1 MQASVAVVH
10 RLSCPG
16 VWDLPGP
23 EIKPVPSIGGW
34 FLSTLLPGKPQ
45 VYSFINSQIH
55 IYHVYALTTPHLAYT
70 PTHPHLPCTPN
81 HPHLNVYPR
90 GRKHVHTKTCK
101 RMLMRPL
108 FGKAQTGNN
117 LNAHQQKNMK
127 ANRGDSVGQSPLGG
141 EKEWAKCSGRR

>member
-101 RMLMRPL
+101 WMLMRPL
-108 FGKAQTGNN
+108 FGKISNWKQLKCPSAEKHESEQGRLCGTESTG
-117 LNAHQQKNMK
+117 
-127 ANRGDSVGQSPLGG
+127 R
-141 EKEWAKCSGRR
+141 